1 MNFKVTPDKPVK
13 VITVIILLTFLLSIS
28 TLIGIFIT
36 EKMIILPVLAVFLVL
51 VFFIAFAY
59 RPISYT
65 VTKEQLI
72 INRLA
77 GAVVIPR
84 SSIKSV
90 AIIHRN
96 VVDGS
101 LRTFGVGGLFG
112 YYGRFSNAKFGAMT
126 WYVRRMDHLVFINT
140 VEEKILVSPDD
151 INGFA
156 AALR

>member
-1 MNFKVTPDKPVK
+1 MNFKATPDKPVV
-13 VITVIILLTFLLSIS
+13 VITVIILLSFLLSIIA
-28 TLIGIFIT
+28 LIGIFIS
-36 EKMIILPVLAVFLVL
+36 EKLIILPVLAVFLVL

-77 GAVVIPR
+77 GTVLIPR

-90 AIIHRN
+90 DIIHRN

-126 WYVRRMDHLVFINT
+126 WYVRRMDQLVFVNT

-151 INGFA
+151 INGFV